1 MKQVF
6 LTLLT
11 LVLIASLS
19 FAADEPTIA
28 PNENLAV
35 DGIPPI
41 PASIAASVARY
52 NNVRFAT
59 LADWHP
65 TKREILISTRFA
77 DSPQIHLVKAP
88 GGDRAQLTFYPEPVR
103 GAKYSTTGDFFV
115 FQKTLVVESSTSTTA
130 TTLRPG
136 TPRCS
141 PTASRATP
149 EGSGRIPATRSH
161 MVQRG
166 APATTSIFT

>member
-1 MKQVF
+1 MK
-6 LTLLT
+6 
-11 LVLIASLS
+11 
-19 FAADEPTIA
+19 
-28 PNENLAV
+28 NLAV

-88 GGDRAQLTFYPEPVR
+88 GGDRAQLH
-103 GAKYSTTGDFFV
+103 V
-115 FQKTLVVESSTSTTA
+115 FIPN
-130 TTLRPG
+130 RF
-136 TPRCS
+136 
-141 PTASRATP
+141 AS
-149 EGSGRIPATRSH
+149 E
-161 MVQRG
+161 V
-166 APATTSIFT
+166 FDDW